1 MSKDEFRHGFAD
13 EFDRFVFH
21 DAVERCGLKPRD
33 AHAKVEFYASWIHQA
48 IARLECAGSDAE
60 LRAAL
65 KETKQD
71 IRNLEARH
79 GWDGQLMSS
88 FQKRQQAMPPKSSN
102 DGSARIPA
110 TSEASR

>member
-1 MSKDEFRHGFAD
+1 MSNVEYRD
-13 EFDRFVFH
+13 EFDQFVFR

-33 AHAKVEFYASWIHQA
+33 AHAKVDFYASWIHQA

-60 LRAAL
+60 LSAAL
-65 KETKQD
+65 KETRQD

-79 GWDGQLMSS
+79 GWDGQLMSA
-88 FQKRQQAMPPKSSN
+88 FQKLQQAAPSNPSN

>member
-1 MSKDEFRHGFAD
+1 MDGHTD
-13 EFDRFVFH
+13 EFDQFVFR

-48 IARLECAGSDAE
+48 IARLECAGSEPE

-79 GWDGQLMSS
+79 GWDGQLMST
-88 FQKRQQAMPPKSSN
+88 FQRRQQAMPVKPSHV
-102 DGSARIPA
+102 GSARILA
-110 TSEASR
+110 AGEASR

>member
-1 MSKDEFRHGFAD
+1 MDGYTD
-13 EFDRFVFH
+13 EFDQFVFH

-33 AHAKVEFYASWIHQA
+33 ARAKVEFYASWIHQA
-48 IARLECAGSDAE
+48 IARLDCAGSDAE

-79 GWDGQLMSS
+79 GWDGQLMSA
-88 FQKRQQAMPPKSSN
+88 FQKRQQATLVKPAHV
-102 DGSARIPA
+102 GSARIPA
-110 TSEASR
+110 ASEASR

>member
-13 EFDRFVFH
+13 EFDQFVFH

-48 IARLECAGSDAE
+48 IARLECAGSNAE

-65 KETKQD
+65 KETRQD
-71 IRNLEARH
+71 IRNLETRH

-88 FQKRQQAMPPKSSN
+88 FQKRQQAMPSHT
-102 DGSARIPA
+102 GSARTPA
-110 TSEASR
+110 ASEASR